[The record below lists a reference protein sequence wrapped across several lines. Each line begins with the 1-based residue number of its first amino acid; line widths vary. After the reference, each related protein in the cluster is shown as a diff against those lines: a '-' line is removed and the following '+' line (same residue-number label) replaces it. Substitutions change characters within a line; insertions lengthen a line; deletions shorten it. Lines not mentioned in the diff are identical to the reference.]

1 VSIDVRIAR
10 PDDVEPFMAAIA
22 RAFGEEMRDEDLAN
36 WRSRLETERIFV
48 GWDGEQAVG
57 GGAVY
62 SLRVTV
68 PGGEIPAGGVTAVGV
83 QPTHRRQGLLRQMM
97 AGMFAQGLERG
108 EPVALLWASEASIY
122 QRFGFGLAAF
132 KAKFDLPTRR
142 SAFINERPASG
153 RLRFL
158 EREEALRL
166 LPPVHDAFRVTRPG
180 DWARNEAWWQA
191 LLRDP
196 EWHRHGGGP
205 RYVLVHERGERATGY
220 VLYHL
225 HDDWDER
232 GPRNLL
238 HVFEAIALDAAAE
251 RDIWRFLCDV
261 DLVRTVQYDFAPLD
275 HPLLHLLREPN
286 ALGFTVGDALW
297 VRLLDVPAALS
308 ARGYA
313 AADSIAFELRDD
325 GLPRNAGRWRLD
337 AGSDRPRAHSTADE
351 PDLAL
356 DTTDLAAVYLGGV
369 TFAQL
374 QRAGR
379 VIERRP
385 SSLRRADALFA
396 SPVAPWS
403 PQVF

>member
-1 VSIDVRIAR
+1 MSVDVRIAR
-10 PDDVEPFMAAIA
+10 PDDVLPFMTAIS
-22 RAFGEEMRDEDLAN
+22 RAFGEEMREEDIAS

-48 GWDGEQAVG
+48 GWDERQIVG

-62 SLRVTV
+62 SLRFTV

-108 EPVALLWASEASIY
+108 EPAAFLWASEASIY
-122 QRFGFGLAAF
+122 QRFGFGLCAF

-142 SAFINERPASG
+142 SAFIDERPLSG
-153 RLRFL
+153 RLRFV
-158 EREEALRL
+158 ERDEAVRL
-166 LPPVHDAFRVTRPG
+166 LPPVHDAFRITRPG
-180 DWARNEAWWQA
+180 AWTRTEAWWHA

-196 EWHRHGGGP
+196 EWQRHGGGP
-205 RYVLVHERGERATGY
+205 RYVLVHERDGRATGY
-220 VLYHL
+220 VIYHL
-225 HDDWDER
+225 HEEWDER
-232 GPRNLL
+232 GPRDLL
-238 HVFEAIALDAAAE
+238 HVFDAIALDAAAE
-251 RDIWRFLCDV
+251 RDIWRFLCDM
-261 DLVRTVQYDFAPLD
+261 DLVRTVQYDLAPID

-297 VRLLDVPAALS
+297 ARLLDVPAALA

-313 AADSIAFELRDD
+313 TADSIAFELRDE
-325 GLPRNAGRWRLD
+325 GLPRNAGCWRLD
-337 AGSDRPRAHSTADE
+337 AGSDRPRVLPAAEGS
-351 PDLAL
+351 DLVL

-374 QRAGR
+374 RGAGR
-379 VIERRP
+379 VVERTP
-385 SSLRRADALFA
+385 NAVQRADALFA

-403 PQVF
+403 PLVF